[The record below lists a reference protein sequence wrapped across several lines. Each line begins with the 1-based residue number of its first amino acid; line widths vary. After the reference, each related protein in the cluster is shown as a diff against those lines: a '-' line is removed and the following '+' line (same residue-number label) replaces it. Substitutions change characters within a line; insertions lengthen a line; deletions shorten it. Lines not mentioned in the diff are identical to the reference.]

1 MTTMEEL
8 IEVYVKT
15 RDAKKRIEERHRRE
29 LAEPNEM
36 LEETER
42 LIMTLLNAAGA
53 DSMKTTAGTAYKSP
67 WTKANIQDW
76 QKVLDFAVE
85 NGRFDLFERRVAKSV
100 VEEIGNVPGI
110 EIERG
115 VRVNVRRP

>member
-1 MTTMEEL
+1 M
-8 IEVYVKT
+8 
-15 RDAKKRIEERHRRE
+15 
-29 LAEPNEM
+29 
-36 LEETER
+36 
-42 LIMTLLNAAGA
+42 
-53 DSMKTTAGTAYKSP
+53 
-67 WTKANIQDW
+67 
-76 QKVLDFAVE
+76 LDFAVE